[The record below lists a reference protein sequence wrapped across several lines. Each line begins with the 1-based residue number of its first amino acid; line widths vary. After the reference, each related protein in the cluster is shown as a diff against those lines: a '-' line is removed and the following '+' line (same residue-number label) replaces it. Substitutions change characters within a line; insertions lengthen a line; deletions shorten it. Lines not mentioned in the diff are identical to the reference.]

1 MEIRLRVE
9 KVQNGIIFTNEKMER
24 FVDAE
29 PKLAIN
35 QVIDR
40 VISAIDT
47 FGDVVIA
54 VVTPDRP
61 DSVGDKKGY

>member
-9 KVQNGIIFTNEKMER
+9 KVQNGIIFTNEKKER

-35 QVIDR
+35 QLIDR

-47 FGDVVIA
+47 FGDVEIA

-61 DSVGDKKGY
+61 ESAVNQKSY

>member
-9 KVQNGIIFTNEKMER
+9 KVQNGIIFTDEKMER
-24 FVDAE
+24 FVDTE

-47 FGDVVIA
+47 IGDVMI
-54 VVTPDRP
+54 TIETLDREP
-61 DSVGDKKGY
+61 VGNKKGY